1 MLFSVLKRVDREDIL
16 VENIICHEKTLSKK
30 ETADSR
36 LRFPF
41 ENFHANKRYACFII
55 SAML

>member
-41 ENFHANKRYACFII
+41 
-55 SAML
+55 